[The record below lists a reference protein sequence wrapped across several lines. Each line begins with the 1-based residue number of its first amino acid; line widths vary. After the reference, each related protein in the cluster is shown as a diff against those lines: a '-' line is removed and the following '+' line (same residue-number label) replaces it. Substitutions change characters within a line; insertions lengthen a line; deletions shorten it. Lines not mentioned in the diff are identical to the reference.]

1 MMTQAV
7 KRLSRYDII
16 MKRAPDR
23 TFEMTED
30 FLCKGCCHYRPDW
43 KYRFCEFL
51 ECPYVKGQKTFLGR
65 GAEGCQAIKNTTG

>member
-7 KRLSRYDII
+7 KWLSRYDII
-16 MKRAPDR
+16 MKRASDR
-23 TFEMTED
+23 TFEITED

-51 ECPYVKGQKTFLGR
+51 ECPYVKGQKTFW
-65 GAEGCQAIKNTTG
+65 EEVVKDVKQ